1 MSRRVIESSSW
12 CTPAF
17 SLIHNNDPDAD
28 VDADTG
34 IEMNPILVS
43 VSRSRSNNAACV
55 KSVSLMLPAFTR
67 AVYNRGVD
75 TILKLGGLNQEA

>member
-1 MSRRVIESSSW
+1 MTLGAYVVDVASRRVIMSLSW
-12 CTPAF
+12 CKPAF

-43 VSRSRSNNAACV
+43 VSRSR
-55 KSVSLMLPAFTR
+55 
-67 AVYNRGVD
+67 
-75 TILKLGGLNQEA
+75 